1 MNSLVKEFDY
11 DWSLFVDKE
20 LTWNL
25 FFNFQYI
32 NEKMKLFCTK
42 SLIKM
47 IKYSEYIY
55 RVFLTKWYINS
66 LILLTEELD
75 IKY

>member
-25 FFNFQYI
+25 LFNFQCI
-32 NEKMKLFCTK
+32 NEKMELFCTK
-42 SLIKM
+42 SLIRM
-47 IKYSEYIY
+47 IKYI
-55 RVFLTKWYINS
+55 RVFLTKWYINN
-66 LILLTEELD
+66 LILLTEEFD

>member
-25 FFNFQYI
+25 FFNFQCI
-32 NEKMKLFCTK
+32 NKKNE
-42 SLIKM
+42 I
-47 IKYSEYIY
+47 
-55 RVFLTKWYINS
+55 
-66 LILLTEELD
+66 ILHEIFNQND
-75 IKY
+75 